1 MIRNRLAVL
10 LAERQLKISK
20 VSSITK
26 ISRTTLTSLA
36 QNDSKMV
43 QLETVNTLCMYLRIP
58 VDEFFEFI
66 PYNFDYYIEISN
78 ELKYDPEEEP
88 ITYGIEAYINIK
100 GETEV
105 FSLEYSGEL
114 VDYAADIFEMDL
126 TPVDSEE
133 VKKAKDFFESIPNSF
148 TAQIKSEF
156 EKRLLQIGLDRHVK
170 GTSYTVTINLF

>member
-36 QNDSKMV
+36 QNESKMV

-58 VDEFFEFI
+58 IDEFFEFI
-66 PYNFDYYIEISN
+66 PYNFEYYIEISN
-78 ELKYDPEEEP
+78 ELKYDPKEQP
-88 ITYGIEAYINIK
+88 FTYEIEAYINIEGEK
-100 GETEV
+100 GK

-114 VDYAADIFEMDL
+114 IDYAADMFEMNL
-126 TPVDSEE
+126 NPVDNEE
-133 VKKAKDFFESIPNSF
+133 NKKAKEFFAAIPNSF
-148 TAQIKSEF
+148 IAQIKSEF
-156 EKRLLQIGLDRHVK
+156 ENKLLQIGLDGHKK
-170 GTSYTVTINLF
+170 GASYTVTANLF